1 MLWSNKERD
10 ERRAVPKCESGK
22 LAFVSS
28 FVLTYGTLQLSDVNG
43 HPGIK
48 GALDLL
54 DDGPPSWAWWRAAL
68 EECKFVKEARELEA
82 LDDGTNDTVI
92 RFVRRSQSST
102 SPTCD

>member
-1 MLWSNKERD
+1 M
-10 ERRAVPKCESGK
+10 PKCESGK
-22 LAFVSS
+22 LVFVSS
-28 FVLTYGTLQLSDVNG
+28 FVLTYGTLQLSDVIG

-82 LDDGTNDTVI
+82 LDDGTRELEALDDGTNDTVI
-92 RFVRRSQSST
+92 RFVRRSRSST
-102 SPTCD
+102 SPICD